1 MNNLVLRDKIKNG
14 ILKTLLNIFFIF
26 LTVFAIYPVFWM
38 IYSSLKSEKQFNTDI
53 IGLPTELH
61 FENYASAIKIGHL
74 DTYLFNSIYVTL
86 VCVVLIVVF
95 SFLVA
100 YFINRFTFRGRRLIY
115 GLFMMGMMIPVHGF
129 LVPLYIQFSRLNM
142 TNEWFSLF
150 LPITA
155 FNLPLSMILIENF
168 LKGISFEIEESAL
181 IDGASLGQ
189 RLSYVVLP
197 MCAPIL
203 ATITILSFLWVWNE
217 YPFALVMITA
227 DKLKTLMLGISNF
240 RGERST
246 QYPQMFAALTM
257 VCIPIIVVYSAFSQ
271 RIMQGMT
278 AGAVKG

>member
-1 MNNLVLRDKIKNG
+1 MNNLVLRDRIKNG

-38 IYSSLKSEKQFNTDI
+38 IYSSLKSENQFNTDI
-53 IGLPTELH
+53 IGFPTELH
-61 FENYASAIKIGHL
+61 FENYGSAIRVGHL
-74 DTYLFNSIYVTL
+74 DTYLFNNIYVTA
-86 VCVVLIVVF
+86 VCMVLIVVF

-100 YFINRFTFRGRRLIY
+100 YFVNRFEFRGRKIIY
-115 GLFMMGMMIPVHGF
+115 FMFMMGMMIPVHGF

-142 TNEWFSLF
+142 TDAWYSLF

-181 IDGASLGQ
+181 IDGATLGQ
-189 RLSYVVLP
+189 RLAYVVLP
-197 MCAPIL
+197 MCAPII
-203 ATITILSFLWVWNE
+203 ATLTILSCLWVWNE
-217 YPFALVMITA
+217 YPFALVLITS

-240 RGERST
+240 KGERT
-246 QYPQMFAALTM
+246 TMYPQMFAAPTM
-257 VCIPIIVVYSAFSQ
+257 VCIPIILVYSIFSK